1 MMRVKLPV
9 ERIKALYWDL
19 YNIKE
24 AVGMTEWVSQLNQ
37 YITFVMLLKKTGN
50 YNALYQGNK

>member
-1 MMRVKLPV
+1 MRVKLPV

-37 YITFVMLLKKTGN
+37 YITFVMLLKNWK
-50 YNALYQGNK
+50 L